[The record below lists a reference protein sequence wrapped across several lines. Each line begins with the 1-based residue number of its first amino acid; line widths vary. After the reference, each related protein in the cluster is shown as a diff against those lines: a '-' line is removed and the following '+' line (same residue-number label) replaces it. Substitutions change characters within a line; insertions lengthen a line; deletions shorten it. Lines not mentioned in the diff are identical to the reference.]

1 MKTLF
6 GFIGWILGMFFGFMF
21 VNSIPLL
28 GFALIIGGIPLGRYI
43 GGCIEEN
50 KENERRAR
58 EERERRNRQVAYE
71 KERKA
76 QKKTEA
82 IALAKKYPEATKQ
95 YFKQHWGII
104 KSSISEYD
112 ITDDK
117 VDILLAHRYSY
128 ENDEQKLNSVY
139 RAKIEALVNA
149 QRIAEEKRREEE
161 RRAELLKCKIEER
174 EKKMLISKASNWPLL
189 SNGLH
194 YNYLLNYYPTT
205 CSFEANEKEWSD
217 RWVVWHFKNT
227 PGKTTARDYNRALD
241 YVIPKIKSKL
251 NACFGVGSLKYLT
264 LVCIPASSVEK
275 TKARFENF
283 SEKLC

>member
-28 GFALIIGGIPLGRYI
+28 GFALIICGIPLGRYI
-43 GGCIEEN
+43 GGCIEKN
-50 KENERRAR
+50 KENERLAR
-58 EERERRNRQVAYE
+58 EERERRNMQVAYE

-76 QKKTEA
+76 QKKAEA

-95 YFKQHWGII
+95 YFKRHWGII

-117 VDILLAHRYSY
+117 VVILLGHRYTY
-128 ENDEQKLNSVY
+128 ENDEQKLNFAY

-161 RRAELLKCKIEER
+161 RRDELLKCKTEER
-174 EKKMLISKASNWPLL
+174 EKKMLILKAANWSLL

-194 YNYLLNYYPTT
+194 CNYLLNYYPTI
-205 CSFEANEKEWSD
+205 C
-217 RWVVWHFKNT
+217 
-227 PGKTTARDYNRALD
+227 
-241 YVIPKIKSKL
+241 
-251 NACFGVGSLKYLT
+251 SLKLMKKNGAIDELFGT
-264 LVCIPASSVEK
+264 LKILL
-275 TKARFENF
+275 
-283 SEKLC
+283 EKLQHRIKIVPWIMLFRK

>member
-1 MKTLF
+1 MGKEEYMKTLF

-28 GFALIIGGIPLGRYI
+28 GFALILGGIPLGRYI

-58 EERERRNRQVAYE
+58 EERERYNKQVAYG

-76 QKKTEA
+76 QKKA
-82 IALAKKYPEATKQ
+82 DVIALAKKYPEATKQ

-117 VDILLAHRYSY
+117 VDILLGHRYSY
-128 ENDEQKLNSVY
+128 ENDELKLNSSY
-139 RAKIEALVNA
+139 RAKIEALANA

-161 RRAELLKCKIEER
+161 RRVELLKRKTEER
-174 EKKMLISKASNWPLL
+174 EKKMLISKASTWPLL

-194 YNYLLNYYPTT
+194 YNYL
-205 CSFEANEKEWSD
+205 F
-217 RWVVWHFKNT
+217 
-227 PGKTTARDYNRALD
+227 
-241 YVIPKIKSKL
+241 
-251 NACFGVGSLKYLT
+251 
-264 LVCIPASSVEK
+264 
-275 TKARFENF
+275 
-283 SEKLC
+283 

>member
-6 GFIGWILGMFFGFMF
+6 GFIGWILGMFFGLMF

-76 QKKTEA
+76 QKKAEA

-117 VDILLAHRYSY
+117 VDILLGHRYSY
-128 ENDEQKLNSVY
+128 ENDEQKLNSAFRTKIARMTSSFKNRVNLPSRFFCIFLY
-139 RAKIEALVNA
+139 RARL
-149 QRIAEEKRREEE
+149 
-161 RRAELLKCKIEER
+161 
-174 EKKMLISKASNWPLL
+174 
-189 SNGLH
+189 
-194 YNYLLNYYPTT
+194 
-205 CSFEANEKEWSD
+205 
-217 RWVVWHFKNT
+217 
-227 PGKTTARDYNRALD
+227 
-241 YVIPKIKSKL
+241 
-251 NACFGVGSLKYLT
+251 
-264 LVCIPASSVEK
+264 
-275 TKARFENF
+275 
-283 SEKLC
+283 